1 MVLESIEVSERQQNQ
16 NASIW
21 SRMSLI
27 HLSIIML
34 IIAASWRV
42 VDVFILGLGNTWINI
57 LPSKLFPLLIII
69 GIFWRFRNEETKP
82 ILGLSS
88 TMLRPHLAMGLIIAI
103 SLFFSVDVGGP
114 LLYASLFDPSY
125 SMALNVVFL
134 DYIWYVFLF
143 MFVNAIFEETLF
155 RGLLQNAFKTH
166 TTPNRA
172 IILSAIFFGI
182 WHVVWPLA
190 SSMEGGNATEAI
202 ALVVMTGI
210 FGGLFGVYY
219 ERFSSGKTL
228 SGPILAH
235 ALLNFFNECFKFG
248 PDPSVEGPDFSFQSP
263 ILMALTLLMY
273 LGAFI
278 VLLIIAWR
286 FKIEQ
291 VQTFWLHLRTK
302 LSRHFKVWNKL
313 WEFKSKVKDNSLSS
327 G

>member
-1 MVLESIEVSERQQNQ
+1 MALESIEVSEKEQNE
-16 NASIW
+16 NTSLW
-21 SRMSLI
+21 SRLSLI

-34 IIAASWRV
+34 IVAALWRV
-42 VDVFILGLGNTWINI
+42 VDVFILGLGDTWINI

-69 GIFWRFRNEETKP
+69 GIFWRFRNEEARP
-82 ILGLSS
+82 ILGLTS
-88 TMLRPHLAMGLIIAI
+88 TMLRPHLTMGLIIAVF
-103 SLFFSVDVGGP
+103 LFFTVDVGGP
-114 LLYASLFDPSY
+114 VLYASLFDPSY
-125 SMALNVVFL
+125 SLALNVLFL
-134 DYIWYVFLF
+134 DYIWYVLLF
-143 MFVNAIFEETLF
+143 MVVNAIFEETLF
-155 RGLLQNAFKTH
+155 RGLLQNAFKTC

-172 IILSAIFFGI
+172 IILSAFFFGI

-190 SSMEGGNATEAI
+190 SSIEGGNATEAI

-235 ALLNFFNECFKFG
+235 ALLNFFNECFKIG

-263 ILMALTLLMY
+263 MLMALTLLMY
-273 LGAFI
+273 LGAFA

-291 VQTFWLHLRTK
+291 VQTVWLRLRSK
-302 LSRHFKVWNKL
+302 LSSRFKVWNNL
-313 WEFKSKVKDNSLSS
+313 WEFKSKAKDNSLNS